1 VSGQANI
8 HPFLFTVG
16 YEGLNVGEFTE
27 KLKDSG
33 ISFLVDVREIPLS
46 RKKGFSKTKLAEYL
60 KNHNIGYMHLR
71 DLGSPKE
78 LRRKLKE
85 DGDYS
90 YFFNEFAKYMRT
102 KKEAIEQLY
111 TVVSEQKCCIMCFE
125 KEPENCHRSIV
136 ADEIKRRDGN
146 GLAVKHL

>member
-1 VSGQANI
+1 MPGQANT
-8 HPFLFTVG
+8 HPFIFTVG
-16 YEGLNVGEFTE
+16 YEGLGISDFTE
-27 KLKDSG
+27 KLIDSG

-46 RKKGFSKTKLAEYL
+46 RKKGFSKSKLAEYL
-60 KNHNIGYMHLR
+60 NDHNIGYMHLR

-85 DGDYS
+85 DGDYPS
-90 YFFNEFAKYMRT
+90 FFAEFSKYVRT

-111 TVVSEQKCCIMCFE
+111 SVVSEKKCCIMCFE

-146 GLAVKHL
+146 GLVIKHL